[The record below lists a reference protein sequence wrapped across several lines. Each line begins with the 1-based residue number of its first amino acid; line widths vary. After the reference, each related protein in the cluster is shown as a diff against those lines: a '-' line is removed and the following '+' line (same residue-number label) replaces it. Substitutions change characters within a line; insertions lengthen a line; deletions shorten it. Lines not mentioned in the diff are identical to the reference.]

1 MKLRLML
8 IRLRSDLAFLI
19 DRSLVFTEVQLLVQP
34 LLVELLISQTTKT
47 PRNKIVNIPLKYLVV
62 VDFSISC
69 TVEV

>member
-1 MKLRLML
+1 MKLRLIL

-19 DRSLVFTEVQLLVQP
+19 DRSLVFTEMQLLVQP
-34 LLVELLISQTTKT
+34 LIVELLISHTKIA

-62 VDFSISC
+62 DFSISC